1 LASTQV
7 DDGRT
12 SEARGGLIGLA
23 LAGISHVYPV
33 PGAAITAL
41 IVAGVVLGVV
51 GDALLFDA
59 NDVALNL
66 SLWIGLWAA
75 AAVVL
80 HRRLGSALDAERTGW
95 LAIGVVFASG
105 LAWRDGPPLK
115 LLALACTAAA
125 FAFAT
130 HRKSAAWV
138 RRAGVMHYAAAL
150 ALGALHAW
158 MAGGL
163 ALVDATRSAA
173 RAGASHASG
182 WRRAA
187 SVGRGLLIAAP
198 LLVVFGA
205 LFASADAVF
214 ADLVRNVFRFDF
226 DRLMGR
232 VVLFVILAW
241 ISIGGLR
248 GFLTGTAFPS
258 PVDRDPAIGGRRAP
272 GPAPL
277 GLGITEVS
285 TAMAAVDLLFLI
297 FVVVQFR
304 YLFGADALVQVTPNL
319 TYADYARRGFFELVA
334 AVVLVVPVLL
344 AADWLVDQRVPREVR
359 VFRSLA
365 GVQVGLVL
373 AVAASA
379 AERLRLYHAS
389 YGLTEARFYAMTLL
403 VWIVAMLVWLA
414 ATVLRGR
421 RGAFAFGALASGLAT
436 VAALFVANPD
446 AVVSRTNA
454 ARMASTNTS
463 VPFDVAYASSLSADA
478 VPALVDALPT
488 LPADAQCPLARQL
501 LRRWPPDAERS
512 IRDWNWSVTHASA
525 VVRTHEAAL
534 RSIAGTDQKCAAPGA
549 K

>member
-1 LASTQV
+1 LASTPV
-7 DDGRT
+7 DDRRT
-12 SEARGGLIGLA
+12 SEARSGLIDLA

-59 NDVALNL
+59 HDVALNL

-75 AAVVL
+75 AAAVL
-80 HRRLGSALDAERTGW
+80 HRRVGSVLDAERAGW

-115 LLALACTAAA
+115 LLALGCAAAA
-125 FAFAT
+125 FAFAA

-173 RAGASHASG
+173 RAGASRASG
-182 WRRAA
+182 WRQAA

-214 ADLVRNVFRFDF
+214 AGLVRNVFRFDF
-226 DRLMGR
+226 DRMMGH

-248 GFLTGTAFPS
+248 GFVTGTAFPS
-258 PVDRDPAIGGRRAP
+258 PSDRDPATGSQRAA

-285 TAMAAVDLLFLI
+285 TAMAAVNLLFLI

-304 YLFGADALVQVTPNL
+304 YLFGADALVRVTPNL

-344 AADWLVDQRVPREVR
+344 AADWLVGQRVPREVR
-359 VFRSLA
+359 VFRGLA
-365 GVQVGLVL
+365 GVQIGLVL

-379 AERLRLYHAS
+379 AERLRLYRAS

-436 VAALFVANPD
+436 VATLFVANPD
-446 AVVSRTNA
+446 AVVARTNA
-454 ARMASTNTS
+454 ARIASTNTS

-478 VPALVDALPT
+478 VPALVEALPT

-512 IRDWNWSVTHASA
+512 TRDWNWSVTHASA
-525 VVRTHEAAL
+525 VVRRHEAAL
-534 RSIAGTDQKCAAPGA
+534 RSIAGADHKCAAPGA